1 MKDVLQV
8 AIKEAKRL
16 GAEYADVR
24 YMDRKSEP
32 LATKNGAVQSMASI
46 EDKGFGVRVL
56 AKGGWGFSS
65 SNTLNEAELKRC
77 AAEAVAIAKAS
88 AKVQAEPITLSP
100 LKPVQDVYRTK
111 VKIDP
116 FDIPMD
122 ERLDFLRAIDQE
134 LKSLPEIRV
143 A

>member
-1 MKDVLQV
+1 MKDILQV

-32 LATKNGAVQSMASI
+32 LATKNGAVQTMASI

-65 SNTLNEAELKRC
+65 SNTLTEVELKRC

-88 AKVQAEPITLSP
+88 AKVQAQPMTLSP
-100 LKPVQDVYRTK
+100 TEAVQDVYRTRVK
-111 VKIDP
+111 VNP

-122 ERLDFLRAIDQE
+122 ERLEIGRASCRE
-134 LKSLPEIRV
+134 TV
-143 A
+143 